1 MGDKQKHDERNVRFT
16 YAGSPSAQKERLD
29 IVIDAIE
36 GISQDFN
43 VVLRVVGITKE
54 QYEKMY
60 KRVYI
65 GKRTE
70 FLGRAS
76 HIKAIQEVKAADW
89 SIIIRDN
96 NKVVKAGFPTKVVES
111 ISCGTP
117 VIANDFSNILDYLN
131 DKNSIICKVDDLQSA
146 IIKASKGESVFAK
159 ILLIIVIFANY

>member
-1 MGDKQKHDERNVRFT
+1 
-16 YAGSPSAQKERLD
+16 
-29 IVIDAIE
+29 
-36 GISQDFN
+36 
-43 VVLRVVGITKE
+43 
-54 QYEKMY
+54 MY

-70 FLGRAS
+70 FLGQAS

-89 SIIIRDN
+89 SIIIRED

-146 IIKASKGESVFAK
+146 IIKASKGRKCICENPFNYRNFLQTIEEFFRANRQK
-159 ILLIIVIFANY
+159 IL